1 MEEIAIMFE
10 IQKLEQKI
18 AKYKRSINS
27 LNKKIKDCEDG
38 LAELSEYENKVDS
51 RLNEEDSKW
60 KNICSGLPC
69 HKFTSNCQAKT
80 AQLFAGEKYYN
91 FQLQVSEQRKTLNDE
106 ILEYEDEIKKLRN
119 KISRAEDEIRVLKS
133 KL

>member
-10 IQKLEQKI
+10 IHKLEQKI
-18 AKYKRSINS
+18 AKYKRNINS

-51 RLNEEDSKW
+51 RLNDEDSKW
-60 KNICSGLPC
+60 KNICDGLPC
-69 HKFTSNCQAKT
+69 HKFTLNCKTKT

-106 ILEYEDEIKKLRN
+106 ILEYEEEIRKLKR
-119 KISRAEDEIRVLKS
+119 KISIAENEIRVLKS